1 MVVIIDF
8 LIDWTEEGANKMEND
23 IINEEVKNLTVS
35 DDISKRVK
43 ELENRIA
50 ALEKKDDHL
59 TLVLFSGDFDKAMAA
74 FIIANG
80 GIAMDMKVT
89 IFATFWGLDV
99 LKKSSFNT
107 AGRGFLEK
115 MVLAMRPKGAGKLGT
130 SKMNFGGIGPKLF
143 KFMMKSKNIEQLES
157 LIKMAQEYGVRII
170 ACQMTVDLM
179 GLKSSDLI
187 DGVEPGGVAAFLAS
201 SSHSNT
207 TLFI

>member
-1 MVVIIDF
+1 
-8 LIDWTEEGANKMEND
+8 MEMDTIND
-23 IINEEVKNLTVS
+23 NTNNLTVS
-35 DDISKRVK
+35 DDISKKVK
-43 ELENRIA
+43 DLEDRIA

-59 TLVLFSGDFDKAMAA
+59 TMVLFSGDFDKAMAA

-99 LKKSSFNT
+99 LKKSSFST
-107 AGRGFLEK
+107 AGRGFLER

-130 SKMNFGGIGPKLF
+130 SKMNFGGMGPKLF
-143 KFMMKSKNIEQLES
+143 KHMMKSNNVEPLES
-157 LIKMAQEYGVRII
+157 LIKMAQEEGVRII

-187 DGVEPGGVAAFLAS
+187 DGVESGGVGAFLAS
-201 SSHSNT
+201 SSKSNT

>member
-1 MVVIIDF
+1 MEADTRNDTAQNPMGSDE
-8 LIDWTEEGANKMEND
+8 LAEKM
-23 IINEEVKNLTVS
+23 
-35 DDISKRVK
+35 K

-50 ALEKKDDHL
+50 ALEKKEDHL

-99 LKKSSFNT
+99 LKKSSFST

-115 MVLAMRPKGAGKLGT
+115 MVLAMRPKGPGNLGT

-143 KFMMKSKNIEQLES
+143 KFMMKEKNVEQLES
-157 LIKMAQEYGVRII
+157 LIKMAQGYGVRII

-179 GLKSSDLI
+179 GLKLSDLI
-187 DGVEPGGVAAFLAS
+187 DGIETGGVGAFLAS
-201 SSHSNT
+201 ASHSNT

>member
-1 MVVIIDF
+1 MDRTMNEQMEKEVVNDTAEKLMVS
-8 LIDWTEEGANKMEND
+8 E
-23 IINEEVKNLTVS
+23 
-35 DDISKRVK
+35 DISNKVK
-43 ELENRIA
+43 ELEDRIA

-59 TLVLFSGDFDKAMAA
+59 SLVLFSGDFDKAMAA

-99 LKKSSFNT
+99 LKKSSFST
-107 AGRGFLEK
+107 AGRGFLER
-115 MVLAMRPKGAGKLGT
+115 MVLTMRPKGAGKLGT

-143 KFMMKSKNIEQLES
+143 KHMMKNNNVEQLES

-179 GLKSSDLI
+179 GLKASDLI
-187 DGVEPGGVAAFLAS
+187 DGVESGGVGAFLAS
-201 SSHSNT
+201 ASKSNT

>member
-1 MVVIIDF
+1 MSEQMEIDPS
-8 LIDWTEEGANKMEND
+8 ND
-23 IINEEVKNLTVS
+23 TVKNQMVS
-35 DDISKRVK
+35 DDIYKQVK

-50 ALEKKDDHL
+50 TLEKKDDHL

-99 LKKSSFNT
+99 LKKSSFST
-107 AGRGFLEK
+107 AGRGFLER

-143 KFMMKSKNIEQLES
+143 KFMMKSKNVEQLES

-187 DGVEPGGVAAFLAS
+187 DGVESGGVGAFLAS
-201 SSHSNT
+201 ASHSNT

>member
-1 MVVIIDF
+1 MEKDTGNDASKKPMV
-8 LIDWTEEGANKMEND
+8 T
-23 IINEEVKNLTVS
+23 
-35 DDISKRVK
+35 DDISEKVK
-43 ELENRIA
+43 ELEDRIA

-99 LKKSSFNT
+99 LKKTSFNT
-107 AGRGFLEK
+107 SGRSFLER
-115 MVLAMRPKGAGKLGT
+115 MVLAMRPKGPGKLGT
-130 SKMNFGGIGPKLF
+130 SKMNFGGLGPKLF
-143 KFMMKSKNIEQLES
+143 KFMMKQKNIEPLES
-157 LIKMAQEYGVRII
+157 LINMAQEQGVRII

-187 DGVEPGGVAAFLAS
+187 DGIESGGVGAFLAS
-201 SSHSNT
+201 ASHSNT

>member
-1 MVVIIDF
+1 MNEQMEKEVVNDTAENLMVS
-8 LIDWTEEGANKMEND
+8 E
-23 IINEEVKNLTVS
+23 
-35 DDISKRVK
+35 DISKKVR
-43 ELENRIA
+43 ELEDRIA

-59 TLVLFSGDFDKAMAA
+59 SLVLFSGDFDKAMAA

-99 LKKSSFNT
+99 LKKSSFST
-107 AGRGFLEK
+107 AGRGFLER

-143 KFMMKSKNIEQLES
+143 KHMMKNNNVEQLES

-179 GLKSSDLI
+179 GLKASDLI
-187 DGVEPGGVAAFLAS
+187 DGVESGGVGAFLAS
-201 SSHSNT
+201 ASKSNT

>member
-1 MVVIIDF
+1 MN
-8 LIDWTEEGANKMEND
+8 EQMEKDTSND
-23 IINEEVKNLTVS
+23 TVENLMVS
-35 DDISKRVK
+35 DDISQKVK
-43 ELENRIA
+43 ELEDRIA

-59 TLVLFSGDFDKAMAA
+59 SLVLFSGDFDKAMAA

-99 LKKSSFNT
+99 LKKSSFST
-107 AGRGFLEK
+107 AGRGFLER

-143 KFMMKSKNIEQLES
+143 KHMMKGNNVEQLES

-179 GLKSSDLI
+179 GLKASDLI
-187 DGVEPGGVAAFLAS
+187 DGVESGGVGAFLAS
-201 SSHSNT
+201 ASKSNT

>member
-1 MVVIIDF
+1 
-8 LIDWTEEGANKMEND
+8 MENET
-23 IINEEVKNLTVS
+23 INDTAKNLMAS
-35 DDISKRVK
+35 DDISKKVA

-59 TLVLFSGDFDKAMAA
+59 TMVLFSGDFDKAMAA

-99 LKKSSFNT
+99 LKKSSFST
-107 AGRGFLEK
+107 AGRGFLER

-130 SKMNFGGIGPKLF
+130 SKMNFGGVGPKLF
-143 KFMMKSKNIEQLES
+143 KYMMKSKNVEPLES
-157 LIKMAQEYGVRII
+157 LIKIAQEEGVRII

-179 GLKSSDLI
+179 GLKASDLI

-201 SSHSNT
+201 SSKSNT

>member
-1 MVVIIDF
+1 
-8 LIDWTEEGANKMEND
+8 MEND
-23 IINEEVKNLTVS
+23 NINDEPKNLTVS
-35 DDISKRVK
+35 DDISKKVK

-107 AGRGFLEK
+107 AGRE
-115 MVLAMRPKGAGKLGT
+115 
-130 SKMNFGGIGPKLF
+130 
-143 KFMMKSKNIEQLES
+143 
-157 LIKMAQEYGVRII
+157 
-170 ACQMTVDLM
+170 
-179 GLKSSDLI
+179 
-187 DGVEPGGVAAFLAS
+187 AFLKKWCLQCDRKVPE
-201 SSHSNT
+201 NWVVRK
-207 TLFI
+207 

>member
-1 MVVIIDF
+1 MNEQMEKEVVNDTAENLMVS
-8 LIDWTEEGANKMEND
+8 E
-23 IINEEVKNLTVS
+23 
-35 DDISKRVK
+35 DISNKVK
-43 ELENRIA
+43 ELEDRIA

-59 TLVLFSGDFDKAMAA
+59 SLVLFSGDFDKAMAA

-99 LKKSSFNT
+99 LKKSSFST
-107 AGRGFLEK
+107 AGRGFLER

-143 KFMMKSKNIEQLES
+143 KHMMKNNNVEQLES

-179 GLKSSDLI
+179 GLKASDLI
-187 DGVEPGGVAAFLAS
+187 DGVESGGVGAFLAS
-201 SSHSNT
+201 ASKSNT

>member
-1 MVVIIDF
+1 MDR
-8 LIDWTEEGANKMEND
+8 ERSKKMEND
-23 IINEEVKNLTVS
+23 PINDEVNNLVVS
-35 DDISKRVK
+35 NEVSKKVK
-43 ELENRIA
+43 ELEDRVA

-99 LKKSSFNT
+99 LKKSSFTT
-107 AGRGFLEK
+107 AGRGFLER

-143 KFMMKSKNIEQLES
+143 KFMMKRKNIEPLES
-157 LIKMAQEYGVRII
+157 LITMAQEYGVRII

-187 DGVEPGGVAAFLAS
+187 DGVEAGGVAAFLAS
-201 SSHSNT
+201 SSRSNT